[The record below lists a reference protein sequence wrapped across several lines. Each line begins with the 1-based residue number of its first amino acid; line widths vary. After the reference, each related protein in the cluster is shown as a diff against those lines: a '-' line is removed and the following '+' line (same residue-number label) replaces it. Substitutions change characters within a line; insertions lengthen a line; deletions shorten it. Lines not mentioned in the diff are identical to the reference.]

1 MYRLEITTDD
11 SERLIFTEEL
21 ETWHDVKE
29 EIDYFRSLEFYN
41 IFLRVYKKNKYN
53 ELDYIGEFYNI
64 QPITREQKKIKK
76 LKLSTKI
83 IIIEILLFPFM
94 LLKEILKEY

>member
-11 SERLIFTEEL
+11 SERLIFTEDL
-21 ETWHDVKE
+21 ETWNDVKE
-29 EIDYFRSLEFYN
+29 EIDFFRSLEFYN

-64 QPITREQKKIKK
+64 TPITREQKKIKK

-94 LLKEILKEY
+94 LLKEILKGS